1 MVAGVATPAVLS
13 SASAQTFPARPER
26 VVVPY
31 APGGNTDLYGRL
43 IARWLAERLGQPFVI
58 ENRPGAGT
66 NIGTEAVVRAPADGH
81 TLLLVAPTA
90 AINATLYEK
99 LNFNFLRDIAPVA
112 GLISQ
117 YLMMLVNPSLPAK
130 TVPEFIAYAK
140 QNPGRLSFASQGVGS
155 PGQMAGELFKVMT
168 GIDMVHVPY
177 RGGGP
182 ALTDLISGQVQ
193 MMLISAAVAIEH
205 VRSGRLRALAVTS
218 KTRWDSAP
226 DLPTV
231 HETVPGYEMSSWF
244 GIGAPKATPT
254 DVVERLNKEIN
265 AGLEDPKV
273 KAQIVSLDAVPLI
286 VSSTEFGAF
295 IAQETDKWAKVIRAA
310 QIKPE

>member
-1 MVAGVATPAVLS
+1 MLAGVAPPAELS
-13 SASAQTFPARPER
+13 SASAQTFPARPVR
-26 VVVPY
+26 VIVPY

-117 YLMMLVNPSLPAK
+117 YLMMLVNPAVPAK

-182 ALTDLISGQVQ
+182 ALTDLIGGQVQ

-244 GIGAPKATPT
+244 GIGAPKGTPT
-254 DVVERLNKEIN
+254 DVVDRLNKEIN

-273 KAQIVSLDAVPLI
+273 KAQIVSLDAVPLK
-286 VSSTEFGAF
+286 VSSAEFGAF

>member
-1 MVAGVATPAVLS
+1 VLP
-13 SASAQTFPARPER
+13 SASAQTYPARPVR

-168 GIDMVHVPY
+168 GVDMVHVPY

-244 GIGAPKATPT
+244 GIGAPKGTPT

-273 KAQIVSLDAVPLI
+273 KAQIVSLDAVPLK
-286 VSSTEFGAF
+286 VSSAEFGAF